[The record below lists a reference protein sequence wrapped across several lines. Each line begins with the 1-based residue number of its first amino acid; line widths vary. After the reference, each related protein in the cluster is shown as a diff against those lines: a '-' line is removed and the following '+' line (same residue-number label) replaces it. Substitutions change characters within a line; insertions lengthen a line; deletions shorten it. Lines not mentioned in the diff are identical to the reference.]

1 MIARWLFLHSQS
13 GAAIPVCVAL
23 SPSAEISDCRPTAP
37 IHCRGLL
44 PAWFLCRYSLPQ
56 PRRVPFP
63 SAFLLPFLALFSLH
77 LFTHPKEK
85 TLCSQPDKASISG
98 WSRRQEEVREERTNQ
113 VPESSPLTSQ
123 DNRDLCSLSGT
134 IRMPQI
140 RAADWQ
146 VKATREVA
154 QLLVSVNQN
163 EDCSTDT
170 VFSSYPTPGSRL
182 SQSTIL
188 PCKLC
193 FGSNM
198 NQTLWQ
204 TPSSVTFHST
214 SVPSAITAQAVS
226 GSQDISETPSREWCG
241 RLPASPVRAGC
252 PQVNTL
258 LGSSHE
264 DNI

>member
-1 MIARWLFLHSQS
+1 MWLFPPPLKSVTAGQQH
-13 GAAIPVCVAL
+13 
-23 SPSAEISDCRPTAP
+23 PSTAEGCCLPGSSADT
-37 IHCRGLL
+37 HCHNRD
-44 PAWFLCRYSLPQ
+44 
-56 PRRVPFP
+56 VFP
-63 SAFLLPFLALFSLH
+63 SLRRSFFLSWHCSLSIFSP
-77 LFTHPKEK
+77 TQKKK

-123 DNRDLCSLSGT
+123 DNRDLGSLSGT
-134 IRMPQI
+134 IRLPQI

-154 QLLVSVNQN
+154 QLLVSVNRN

-214 SVPSAITAQAVS
+214 SVPSAITAQGVS